1 MQGVSARASGLLR
14 MARFIHRPERT
25 VPLTLTIASTIAKQ
39 LAAAGVPRI
48 YGLPGGEMLDIL
60 EACRQEGIEFVLTH
74 HESAAAFMAA
84 ADGRFR
90 RAPSACI
97 ATLGPGAT
105 NMVSGVAHAYL
116 DRCPIVA
123 ISASTSISFR
133 DDHTHQNLQLDR
145 LFASITKRCAVL
157 DPETAPGVI
166 AESVALAASEPFG
179 PVSLHVP
186 RDLAMTEV
194 AEELAT
200 SGPSVALPAGDL
212 SLQELA
218 DRLIEAQAPL
228 VVIGLATPPESTEDV
243 QRFVEAYGAPVGVTP
258 KMKGIVDEAQPL
270 FAGVYGGMM
279 AESVVTEFMA
289 SRDLVFCLGL
299 DPTEVDVDWPDQ
311 ERFVYLLPSLNIDR
325 NALPPAAH
333 VSDLSSGLLLLL
345 PMLKPSYEDGPKD
358 ATSVRQTLRER
369 LEDAI
374 PADLSEMSPL
384 RTLEALEKAWPA
396 SDPVC
401 CDVGAH
407 KLLMGQCWTSSVPNR
422 FFMSNG
428 LSSMGYG
435 MSAPIA
441 LHLASD
447 GLPVLA
453 VIGDGGLLM
462 YAGELETAARLGAR
476 VLFVVF
482 FDGTLALIE
491 RSQSSQG
498 YPLYGLHFRPPDVHA
513 LGRAFKIPT
522 SMVTNEAALLAAV
535 EDFRHGEGPALVAVS
550 IDPREYHQQG

>member
-1 MQGVSARASGLLR
+1 
-14 MARFIHRPERT
+14 MARSIHQAEAT
-25 VPLTLTIASTIAKQ
+25 APLTLTIASAIAKH
-39 LAAAGVPRI
+39 LAAVGVQRI
-48 YGLPGGEMLDIL
+48 YGLPGGEMLDLL
-60 EACRQEGIEFVLTH
+60 EACRQEGIEFILTH

-84 ADGRFR
+84 AEGRYR

-116 DRCPIVA
+116 DRCPVIA

-145 LFASITKRCAVL
+145 LFRSITKRSAVL
-157 DPETAPGVI
+157 EPETAPSVI

-186 RDLAMTEV
+186 RDLAMAEV
-194 AEELAT
+194 SEEPVTIGPPMT
-200 SGPSVALPAGDL
+200 SPAGDL

-218 DRLIEAQAPL
+218 DRLNGAKAPL
-228 VVIGLATPPESTEDV
+228 VVIGLATPPEATEDV
-243 QRFVEAYGAPVGVTP
+243 RRFVEAYRAPVGVTP
-258 KMKGIVDEAQPL
+258 KVKGIVDETQPL
-270 FAGVYGGMM
+270 FAGVYGGVM
-279 AESVVTEFMA
+279 AESIVTEFMA
-289 SRDLVFCLGL
+289 GRDLVFCLGL
-299 DPTEVDVDWPDQ
+299 DPTEVDIDWLGQ
-311 ERFVYLLPSLNIDR
+311 ERFVWLQPSLNIDQT
-325 NALPPAAH
+325 ALPRATH
-333 VSDLSSGLLLLL
+333 VSDLSSGLSQLL
-345 PMLKPSYEDGPKD
+345 PMLNTSFEDGPKD
-358 ATSVRQTLRER
+358 AANVRQALRER
-369 LEDAI
+369 LETAI

-384 RTLEALEKAWPA
+384 RTLDALAQAWPA

-407 KLLMGQCWTSSVPNR
+407 KLLISQCWPSSMPNR
-422 FFMSNG
+422 FFISNG

-435 MSAPIA
+435 ISAPIA

-462 YAGELETAARLGAR
+462 YAGELETAARLGAH
-476 VLFVVF
+476 VMFVVF

-491 RSQSSQG
+491 RSQTRLG
-498 YPLYGLHFRPPDVHA
+498 YPMYGMHFRSPDVHA
-513 LGRAFKIPT
+513 LGRAFRIPT
-522 SMVTNEAALLAAV
+522 SMVTNEAALIAAV